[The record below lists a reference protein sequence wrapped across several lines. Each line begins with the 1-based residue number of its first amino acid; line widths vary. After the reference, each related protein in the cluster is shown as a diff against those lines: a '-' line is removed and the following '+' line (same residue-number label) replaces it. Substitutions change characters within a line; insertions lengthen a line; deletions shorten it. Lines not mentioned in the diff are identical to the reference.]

1 ALLAPALAFNLGCD
15 PAAAAHL
22 RLQRYER
29 SGAADGKGS
38 RSVLSVP
45 PFAGELHLEIVCSPA
60 YSTRGSY
67 DRVLYRHFQTPRLV
81 QEGDILCVPTFG
93 NAEFIELNADKFLRW
108 PELYFKVK
116 KIVGMVEGEQSEGYL
131 VDTQNTSLYLVGS
144 TNSAVPSGP
153 GWDSSDFWGTLSP
166 AGLSDVV
173 EQLCDALR
181 PHLQRRPGAL
191 SGVGSVLL
199 SGPGGSGKLV
209 AVRAACSCLN
219 LHLLKVDCVSLCGDT
234 SAATQEKVQ
243 VAFSQAQQYQPC
255 LLLLKDIEVL
265 GRERDGLA
273 EDARVIATLRQLLL
287 DREPALRLCPL
298 PLHSRP
304 VLVIGTTC
312 KPQDVPTDVQ
322 TAFLHEVKVEAPSEE
337 QRRLMLSVLT
347 ASLPLGKEVSLSKL
361 ARRTAG
367 FVLGDF
373 CALLSH
379 SSRAAC
385 ARIQALSFPG
395 GLSQEVERDFCAAG
409 FPVLEEDFSA
419 ALDQLHEAHSQAV
432 GAPKIPSVS
441 WQDVGGLQEVKKEIL
456 DTIQVPLEH
465 PELLSLGL
473 CRSGLL
479 LYGPPGTGKTLLAKA
494 VATTCAM
501 TFLSVKGPELINM
514 YVGQS
519 EENVRSVFARARA
532 AAPCIIFFDE
542 LDSLAPSRGRSGDS
556 GGVMDRVV
564 SQLLAELDGL
574 HSSREVFVIGA
585 TNRPDLLDS
594 ALLRPGRFDKLV
606 YVGVSEDRES
616 QLQVL
621 SAVTRRFKL
630 DPSVNLTTILEKCP
644 AQLTGADIYALCSD
658 AMMCAVK
665 RKVEWIEEGLDTEK
679 SALILTMEDFL
690 QAAARLQP
698 SVSEQELLR
707 YRLIQQKFAA

>member
-1 ALLAPALAFNLGCD
+1 ML
-15 PAAAAHL
+15 
-22 RLQRYER
+22 
-29 SGAADGKGS
+29 
-38 RSVLSVP
+38 
-45 PFAGELHLEIVCSPA
+45 ELPRHA
-60 YSTRGSY
+60 RGS
-67 DRVLYRHFQTPRLV
+67 
-81 QEGDILCVPTFG
+81 G
-93 NAEFIELNADKFLRW
+93 
-108 PELYFKVK
+108 
-116 KIVGMVEGEQSEGYL
+116 
-131 VDTQNTSLYLVGS
+131 
-144 TNSAVPSGP
+144 
-153 GWDSSDFWGTLSP
+153 
-166 AGLSDVV
+166 
-173 EQLCDALR
+173 
-181 PHLQRRPGAL
+181 
-191 SGVGSVLL
+191 
-199 SGPGGSGKLV
+199 
-209 AVRAACSCLN
+209 
-219 LHLLKVDCVSLCGDT
+219 
-234 SAATQEKVQ
+234 
-243 VAFSQAQQYQPC
+243 
-255 LLLLKDIEVL
+255 
-265 GRERDGLA
+265 
-273 EDARVIATLRQLLL
+273 
-287 DREPALRLCPL
+287 
-298 PLHSRP
+298 
-304 VLVIGTTC
+304 
-312 KPQDVPTDVQ
+312 
-322 TAFLHEVKVEAPSEE
+322 
-337 QRRLMLSVLT
+337 
-347 ASLPLGKEVSLSKL
+347 
-361 ARRTAG
+361 
-367 FVLGDF
+367 
-373 CALLSH
+373 
-379 SSRAAC
+379 
-385 ARIQALSFPG
+385 
-395 GLSQEVERDFCAAG
+395 
-409 FPVLEEDFSA
+409 
-419 ALDQLHEAHSQAV
+419 
-432 GAPKIPSVS
+432 IPSVS

-456 DTIQVPLEH
+456 DTIQLPLEH

-494 VATTCAM
+494 VATTCTM

-519 EENVRSVFARARA
+519 EENVRNVFARARA

-585 TNRPDLLDS
+585 TNRPDLLDP

-606 YVGVSEDRES
+606 YVGISEDRES

-707 YRLIQQKFAA
+707 YRLIQQKFAAS